1 MKMTRTKKLL
11 AAMLVSLGMASGL
24 AFGQTNSPTVAGS
37 TTENGATINADST
50 PATFTPQATTMSESV
65 TTTINSGYDS
75 AGSGTGGNVVIQSLT
90 HNGTAASVASS
101 MTISST
107 GVEFKGANNTGP
119 VKVTGVAN
127 GTSTYDAVNYGQ
139 LSAIQSQVTD
149 LSQTVDTMKSGI
161 ASVAAMANI
170 PASSNPKQR
179 VSIGAGMGGYMGKS
193 ATAIGAT
200 IRITKNLT
208 AKASISSTSG
218 GQSASGV
225 GIAYGW

>member
-1 MKMTRTKKLL
+1 MEMTKVQKLL
-11 AAMLVSLGMASGL
+11 AAMLVSLGMANGVAIAQVSDGLVSGNMD
-24 AFGQTNSPTVAGS
+24 G
-37 TTENGATINADST
+37 T
-50 PATFTPQATTMSESV
+50 PAPSGSQSADT
-65 TTTINSGYDS
+65 TTTINSGYDTT
-75 AGSGTGGNVVIQSLT
+75 GSGTGGTVVIQSQSSV
-90 HNGTAASVASS
+90 GASTSS
-101 MTISST
+101 ITVSST
-107 GVEFKGANNTGP
+107 GVEFKGANSSGP

-127 GTSTYDAVNYGQ
+127 GTSQYDAVNYGQ